1 MAYKYGDKIE
11 TEQSHY
17 DAGYLKILEI
27 QKCWANFRSY
37 YRKGNFERANN
48 ELDLIWMEFEVD
60 STDED
65 RKKEKEINDS
75 IKEKLKERNPAKRTG
90 LLFDILRNK
99 RMFLGKVEKKQGMG
113 KRYFDETAEDLI

>member
-1 MAYKYGDKIE
+1 MVYRYGEKVE

-27 QKCWANFRSY
+27 QKCWANFRSH
-37 YRKGNFERANN
+37 YRRGNFERANN
-48 ELDLIWMEFEVD
+48 ELDLIWMEFDVD
-60 STDED
+60 STDVD
-65 RKKEKEINDS
+65 KLKEKEFNLK
-75 IKEKLKERNPAKRTG
+75 IKELSKERNPAKRTG
-90 LLFDILRNK
+90 LLFEILKEK